1 MEPEPEARE
10 TAEPEPGPEAG
21 ETELVNESDSED
33 DSGNP
38 GVVIIYT
45 NADTVHTAL
54 GQGSVANIVLP
65 TEIGP
70 NVPVLQQGTCKLK
83 AYLLVY

>member
-1 MEPEPEARE
+1 MEPE
-10 TAEPEPGPEAG
+10 PEAG
-21 ETELVNESDSED
+21 ETELVNESGFED
-33 DSGNP
+33 DDGDL

-65 TEIGP
+65 AEIGP
-70 NVPVLQQGTCKLK
+70 NVPSTR
-83 AYLLVY
+83 

>member
-1 MEPEPEARE
+1 MEPEPEAGE

-21 ETELVNESDSED
+21 ETELVESDSED
-33 DSGNP
+33 SGDP
-38 GVVIIYT
+38 GVVIIYSDA
-45 NADTVHTAL
+45 NTVDTAL

-65 TEIGP
+65 AEIGP
-70 NVPVLQQGTCKLK
+70 NVPVLQQGKLK